1 MLSLVNAYINVIYAL
16 MNELDQHLSLSEI
29 SNANPPPHK
38 KKEVE
43 LKDSDSDN
51 TCISN
56 HMMKNGQTSLLPYL
70 HKILTMATIPNHGP

>member
-16 MNELDQHLSLSEI
+16 MNELDQQLSLSEI
-29 SNANPPPHK
+29 SNANPPPPK

-56 HMMKNGQTSLLPYL
+56 HMMKNG
-70 HKILTMATIPNHGP
+70 